1 MQVAGGKII
10 RQSAISALVIAS
22 YQFTNIPVISLEL
35 RFKSLFFVFCSEV
48 RPELKVRSYLIQ
60 NDEDV

>member
-35 RFKSLFFVFCSEV
+35 RFKIFFLFFVVKSDQNLKLEV
-48 RPELKVRSYLIQ
+48 T
-60 NDEDV
+60 